1 MSMQD
6 ECKVLMCKISAK
18 LLDSMPLETLDIQL
32 GDSSNWTLSIKHK
45 FN

>member
-18 LLDSMPLETLDIQL
+18 LLDSMLLETLDIQL
-32 GDSSNWTLSIKHK
+32 GDSSN
-45 FN
+45 